1 MYKIIT
7 TIKSTETAVYD
18 DNGELVAEWSND
30 DGIPQ
35 DEVQYELTP
44 EEIEEYE

>member
-7 TIKSTETAVYD
+7 TIKSTETAIYD
-18 DNGELVAEWSND
+18 EEGTLVAEWAND

-35 DEVQYELTP
+35 EEKRYCLTP
-44 EEIEEYE
+44 QEIEHYM